1 MDGEPPNERRMWR
14 LLFIGMALLFL
25 PVLLKFLA
33 FELGDEATIEKLQRV
48 IDFWHSIDKDC
59 QPCEKETGSETLE
72 RVLPDFGAGR
82 RATAILG
89 NGTS

>member
-33 FELGDEATIEKLQRV
+33 FELGDPETLERLQRV
-48 IDFWHSIDKDC
+48 IDLWRALDKDC
-59 QPCEKETGSETLE
+59 QPCEQETGENLE
-72 RVLPDFGAGR
+72 RVLPDFGLGR
-82 RATAILG
+82 RAAAFLG
-89 NGTS
+89 HGDG